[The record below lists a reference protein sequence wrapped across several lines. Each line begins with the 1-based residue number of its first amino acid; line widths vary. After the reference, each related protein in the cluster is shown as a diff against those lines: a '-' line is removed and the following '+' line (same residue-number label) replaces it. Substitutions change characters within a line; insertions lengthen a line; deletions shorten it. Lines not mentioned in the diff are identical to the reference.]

1 MRLPYNLFVCERCDL
16 AGESEVA
23 QQVASVWR
31 DFDIENRVARKEIG
45 KRRADLCFGCQ
56 NQKSGRI
63 VADAGAGQQFRD
75 LFRIFWKIDKFAQP
89 IDGKFHFCLS
99 VMSSEVETSLDY
111 SVQRFLDSARNDKMG
126 SCELAEKPQIVLRE
140 EADVGNVE

>member
-56 NQKSGRI
+56 DQKSGRI
-63 VADAGAGQQFRD
+63 VADAELDWAAKHSFRFD
-75 LFRIFWKIDKFAQP
+75 TAEFA
-89 IDGKFHFCLS
+89 FSNLS
-99 VMSSEVETSLDY
+99 
-111 SVQRFLDSARNDKMG
+111 SARQLRARQRKRNFVANLVIGRATND
-126 SCELAEKPQIVLRE
+126 LAFRSAAIIDFRSE
-140 EADVGNVE
+140 ERRVGKQCCVRRVCG